1 MFGKRM
7 VRRALRQYRRKGLDD
22 GSRWLVDRARPA
34 EGESVLEVGGG
45 FGAIALELLREGAA
59 AATVLEL
66 SPTYEPAARQ
76 LAEEQD
82 VAGRLRFVLGDLATE
97 PELAEP
103 ADVVVLHRV
112 VCCSPHGPELLAE
125 SARHTRRT
133 LVFSYPA
140 RAPWLRLGGWLL
152 NRAFALVGREYR
164 LYLHEPRLLLAAAA
178 AGGLRRVDGHGGRV
192 WQLAAF
198 ERV

>member
-1 MFGKRM
+1 MFGERM
-7 VRRALRQYRRKGLDD
+7 VRRSLRQYRRKGLDD
-22 GSRWLVDRARPA
+22 GSRWLADHAAPA
-34 EGESVLEVGGG
+34 DGESVLEVGGG
-45 FGAIALELLREGAA
+45 LGAISLELLHAGAA

-66 SPTYEPAARQ
+66 SPAYEPAARE
-76 LAEEQD
+76 LAREQD
-82 VAGRLRFVLGDLATE
+82 VADRSRFVLGDLAAE

-103 ADVVVLHRV
+103 ADIVVLHRV

-125 SARHTRRT
+125 SARHTRRI

-152 NRAFALVGREYR
+152 NRAFAAVGREYR
-164 LYLHEPRLLLAAAA
+164 FHLHQPRLLLAAAA
-178 AGGLRRVDGHGGRV
+178 GAGLRQVEGRSGRV

>member
-22 GSRWLVDRARPA
+22 GSRWLVDRARSA
-34 EGESVLEVGGG
+34 GGESVLEVGGG
-45 FGAIALELLREGAA
+45 FGAIALELLRSGAA

-66 SPTYEPAARQ
+66 SPAYEPAAQQ
-76 LAEEQD
+76 LALEQG
-82 VAGRLRFVLGDLATE
+82 VADRSRFVLGDLVAE

-112 VCCSPHGPELLAE
+112 VCCSPDGPNLLAE
-125 SARHTRRT
+125 SARHTRRI

-152 NRAFALVGREYR
+152 NRVFATVGREYR
-164 LYLHEPRLLLAAAA
+164 FYLHEPGALLAAAA
-178 AGGLRRVDGHGGRV
+178 VGGLQQVEARSGRV